1 MFSTFVGLGRFIN
14 CQRPDISISNER
26 CTSTFSRQWGKL
38 FFMNALIKFVM
49 FLIAAGVLPVLSGL
63 LPVSLLPAD
72 KRRFPGSLTPQSP
85 PEPSGLYFFK
95 QI

>member
-1 MFSTFVGLGRFIN
+1 MRKKRLEACIFRAFSLFR
-14 CQRPDISISNER
+14 CQRWDISISNER

-63 LPVSLLPAD
+63 LPVSRVFD
-72 KRRFPGSLTPQSP
+72 N
-85 PEPSGLYFFK
+85 
-95 QI
+95 